1 MLKSSEVLKNRKEL
15 LEKRSVQHIAKVN
28 EEMLAIEKSI
38 NKYNKD
44 IDDTK
49 DYIDID
55 MIITTEESKQAL
67 KEAEWVIDK
76 SQSVPCGHTWIRP
89 VEEDC
94 SFNRMD
100 KEHVKDMNKLEH
112 NKKEENNINVNE
124 DELINILND
133 IFCKNVRFS

>member
-55 MIITTEESKQAL
+55 MIITTDESKQAL

-76 SQSVPCGHTWIRP
+76 SQSVPYGHTWIRP
-89 VEEDC
+89 VDEDC
-94 SFNRMD
+94 LSNID
-100 KEHVKDMNKLEH
+100 KEHVKDMNCLEN
-112 NKKEENNINVNE
+112 NKKEKNNINVNE

>member
-15 LEKRSVQHIAKVN
+15 LEKRTVQHIARVN
-28 EEMLAIEKSI
+28 EELLAIEKSI

-55 MIITTEESKQAL
+55 MIITTDESKQAL

-89 VEEDC
+89 VEEESD
-94 SFNRMD
+94 FD
-100 KEHVKDMNKLEH
+100 KVSKENKDAMNNFTH
-112 NKKEENNINVNE
+112 NYTIRGSRR
-124 DELINILND
+124 LI
-133 IFCKNVRFS
+133 

>member
-15 LEKRSVQHIAKVN
+15 LEKRSVQHIARVN

-44 IDDTK
+44 IEDTN

-55 MIITTEESKQAL
+55 MIITTDESKQAL

-76 SQSVPCGHTWIRP
+76 SQSVPYGHTWIRP
-89 VEEDC
+89 IENSYTKVITK
-94 SFNRMD
+94 FND
-100 KEHVKDMNKLEH
+100 KFEKESEHKPHTDINTDEVCDYLCKL
-112 NKKEENNINVNE
+112 
-124 DELINILND
+124 
-133 IFCKNVRFS
+133 FC